1 MRVMAIAV
9 VAAFAVGA
17 ISTADAAPRKSK
29 RQYVEPAPVYVP
41 ATTYVM
47 HRDEYGRTRTK
58 ILVQKRSYLDGGTE
72 VMPGDISGT
81 NRDEP
86 DQQLLVQS
94 VVARRCRTQLSCRP
108 ADPRSVLPAGQEQP
122 VFQLSQLWKR
132 HSGADR
138 RSEPGIQTCV
148 VNLSLDFAASH
159 ASRAP
164 RNDAWKF

>member
-81 NRDEP
+81 NRENLINSFSYNPSSASVSNAGIAPPRPIP
-86 DQQLLVQS
+86 D
-94 VVARRCRTQLSCRP
+94 P
-108 ADPRSVLPAGQEQP
+108 FFLPGKNNP
-122 VFQLSQLWKR
+122 FF
-132 HSGADR
+132 
-138 RSEPGIQTCV
+138 
-148 VNLSLDFAASH
+148 N
-159 ASRAP
+159 
-164 RNDAWKF
+164 